1 MMLIWFIHNLSRC
14 DLNNHILN
22 SLLVT
27 EILFRKLSLNLTNH
41 AT

>member
-1 MMLIWFIHNLSRC
+1 MMLIWFIHNLAG

-22 SLLVT
+22 SFT
-27 EILFRKLSLNLTNH
+27 SNRNIILKASLNLTNH